1 MLMSERRPGPFD
13 AIARKWLALA
23 ERRLAHVCD
32 LRDSGR
38 WKHYYSAG
46 ELLEVVNERART
58 RDAWAQIAGRPLPD
72 GEAPA

>member
-1 MLMSERRPGPFD
+1 MSEWRPGPYD

-23 ERRLAHVCD
+23 ERRRAHICD

-46 ELLEVVNERART
+46 ELLEVVNEAVRT
-58 RDAWAQIAGRPLPD
+58 RDAWAEIAGHPQQD
-72 GEAPA
+72 GEAPG